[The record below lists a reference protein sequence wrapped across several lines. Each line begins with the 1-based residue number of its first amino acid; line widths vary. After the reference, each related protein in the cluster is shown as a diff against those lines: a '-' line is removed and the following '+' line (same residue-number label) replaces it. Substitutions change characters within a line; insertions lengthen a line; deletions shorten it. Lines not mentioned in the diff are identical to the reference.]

1 MPNFQFYLQMY
12 SARDEQRYQEAMAN
26 AYRDLMVEYKEQA
39 TVRNILLEQMSVDKQ
54 LKAKVMA
61 SIAKAKSEGDVSK
74 ANDIWNA
81 NVKVAQFKDK
91 VTQDNIEQRNTLR
104 EEVDKKYELPAG
116 DSALFSQ
123 ELATIGEFGAT
134 YDVNQPAQ
142 RREAI
147 QKLTIDPNVQ
157 KILRQMSG
165 NNYTDEQRD
174 VFMATFGLNIAQ
186 RTRLPISIIQQ
197 VFAPAS
203 PSPRVLTRE
212 EINKAKETEINF
224 RFKPKGIPKEINAA
238 LDLIGFEKDR
248 YYNSLLPTTATS
260 TTATTTGQTDV
271 SPGEDLAAQYMLPTP
286 TIEDVRERARE
297 YYAPFA
303 SKQFQREVGFRPPS
317 QRQQRK
323 TAEQQAKEKAKKD
336 APAKAIEE
344 LPGYAA
350 KIFKAAPQIEGI
362 VDLEDEEVI
371 SNGGVA
377 TKWTMTLLEAGKDDL
392 TSAIQ
397 KIDAQKDWSPEEV
410 QEAYSILGR
419 DLMRKYRKKR
429 ETEPPSLE
437 ELMASPRRKQ
447 DGYSNV

>member
-26 AYRDLMVEYKEQA
+26 AYRDLMIEYKEQA

-61 SIAKAKSEGDVSK
+61 SIAKAKSEGDISK

-104 EEVDKKYELPAG
+104 EEVDRLYELPG
-116 DSALFSQ
+116 TDVSFIGQ
-123 ELATIGEFGAT
+123 NVATLGEFGAANI
-134 YDVNQPAQ
+134 DLENPVD
-142 RREAI
+142 RRRVIE
-147 QKLTIDPNVQ
+147 KLSTDENAQ
-157 KILRQMSG
+157 KILIQIAD
-165 NNYTDEQRD
+165 YTPEQRD
-174 VFMATFGLNIAQ
+174 VFMANFGLNIAQ
-186 RTRLPISIIQQ
+186 RTRLPISIIKQ

-203 PSPRVLTRE
+203 PRVLTRE
-212 EINKAKETEINF
+212 QIDKAKLDIIED

-286 TIEDVRERARE
+286 TIEDVRQRASQ

-303 SKQFQREVGFRPPS
+303 SQEFQREVGFRPPT
-317 QRQQRK
+317 K
-323 TAEQQAKEKAKKD
+323 EQEQKEQEQKIKEKAKKD
-336 APAKAIEE
+336 AQEAALAE
-344 LPGYAA
+344 LPEYAG

-371 SNGGVA
+371 NNGGVA

-437 ELMASPRRKQ
+437 ELMASPERK
-447 DGYSNV
+447 